1 MRVSTLDVLYALMK
15 TVPDLQLYRV
25 PSFGWG
31 DYGVSMALDKKP
43 YSDVR
48 VRQALSMAINRDIV
62 AEVINRGDAALYGPF
77 PWALA
82 GYTKRGTTR
91 TPVSAQT
98 TSTTS
103 RRPRSSWPRRA
114 TPTVSTWSWSGPNS
128 RDGPSTN
135 SHSSSRDSSGD
146 VGLRVKLKQL
156 ETSTWIAKAAG
167 DAALPARLWPRSAPS
182 GRARASWTGCILR
195 YHSSYPRTINREGI
209 TDAKLDDLLATWRL
223 DPGEKRPGAPARIW
237 DHLRQNVYRITT
249 IVPPHYRIGQSY
261 VHAGANP
268 YCWFPGYCSYEAKT
282 AWMTEKPRAGS
293 STSSLSRRAGMR
305 TYVARRVLQG
315 LLVLWL
321 VSLAIFSL
329 VRILP
334 GDAVIM
340 QLDQAAAPSPEALA
354 RARQE
359 LGLERPFLAQY
370 RTWITGCP
378 ARGPR
383 PLADHPSSCDERARQ
398 AHQPDVAP
406 GCDVDHRRDA
416 HRAAGRR
423 ALGGEAGHRERLP
436 GPLLRHPGPVAP
448 GLLAR
453 HRRPS
458 RSSQSGSSGSR
469 PSGSRRSGRIPRA
482 ASPSSPSRR
491 SSSGLGWQ
499 AVSMR
504 MTRSSLLEVLRQ
516 DYIRT
521 ARAKGARERAVIVR
535 HALKNAFIPVVTVIG
550 QQFSVLLG
558 GTVIVEFIFL
568 QPGVGSLMLDAVLLR
583 DYTLIQG
590 AVLFFAAVIV
600 AMNLLVDLSYAWLD
614 PRIRYR

>member
-1 MRVSTLDVLYALMK
+1 
-15 TVPDLQLYRV
+15 
-25 PSFGWG
+25 
-31 DYGVSMALDKKP
+31 
-43 YSDVR
+43 
-48 VRQALSMAINRDIV
+48 
-62 AEVINRGDAALYGPF
+62 
-77 PWALA
+77 
-82 GYTKRGTTR
+82 
-91 TPVSAQT
+91 
-98 TSTTS
+98 
-103 RRPRSSWPRRA
+103 
-114 TPTVSTWSWSGPNS
+114 
-128 RDGPSTN
+128 
-135 SHSSSRDSSGD
+135 
-146 VGLRVKLKQL
+146 
-156 ETSTWIAKAAG
+156 
-167 DAALPARLWPRSAPS
+167 
-182 GRARASWTGCILR
+182 
-195 YHSSYPRTINREGI
+195 
-209 TDAKLDDLLATWRL
+209 
-223 DPGEKRPGAPARIW
+223 
-237 DHLRQNVYRITT
+237 
-249 IVPPHYRIGQSY
+249 
-261 VHAGANP
+261 
-268 YCWFPGYCSYEAKT
+268 
-282 AWMTEKPRAGS
+282 
-293 STSSLSRRAGMR
+293 MR

-354 RARQE
+354 RARHE

-370 RTWITGCP
+370 RTWITG
-378 ARGPR
+378 ALHGDLGRS
-383 PLADHPSSCDERARQ
+383 LIT
-398 AHQPDVAP
+398 
-406 GCDVDHRRDA
+406 
-416 HRAAGRR
+416 RR
-423 ALGGEAGHRERLP
+423 AVTSELGKRISLTSHLAVMSIIVAMLIALP
-436 GPLLRHPGPVAP
+436 VGVLSAVKQDTASDY
-448 GLLAR
+448 LAR
-453 HRRPS
+453 FFAILGLSLPDFWLATVAITFLAIWV
-458 RSSQSGSSGSR
+458 QW
-469 PSGSRRSGRIPRA
+469 IPPVGFAPLWEDPVRCLA
-482 ASPSSPSRR
+482 QLTIPALIIGAR
-491 SSSGLGWQ
+491 LA